1 MENLISGRTYRI
13 ETGVPIEKSFKTA
26 NNDRP
31 DGLADGKTASLDYS
45 DGAWCRFYR
54 GLSRSVTV
62 DLDGE
67 KSIDGFEITF
77 LQNKS
82 AGIYTPERVELYVS
96 ENGDDFMLAYTVES
110 LVSPS
115 SSEVTYSPFRLTDA
129 AKYRAR
135 FVKLTFSTDVFAFA
149 CGFCVYGGECDGSE
163 LPFVPENAKNDC
175 RAMLPKADGFSSTVI
190 IYNGY
195 WDSTMNYSESYVRST
210 AEMLLPYVGYIGG
223 DGEVYDT
230 MFDSVVFL
238 LLQSRSPSGGKTV
251 FFSNGDG
258 NATVKSDFDYFADN
272 LFANGVNMDAL
283 DEAFG
288 IVKKQLNLSDDRK
301 LNVSVQLPYVYKT
314 DLPFGDINGDGA
326 DEKAETPDER
336 LAIYEYYVDMISARF
351 ASRDYKNITLAAFY
365 QGCEGVPVAMSDDEY
380 GLFRLVNE
388 MLHKKGFRA
397 TWIPCFLGTG
407 FDSWKELGFDYAYL
421 QPNYMFHD
429 WQPDSLAEFAEI
441 IGKYGL
447 GAEIEINHTCV
458 LPKSPLFERDR
469 QKYIDYLDYGAKYGY
484 MNAAL
489 AFYQGAGPGSMY
501 TAALSGDWRVRN
513 LYDRTYRFIK
523 GIYDPETEKN
533 EEVTIL
539 KSIEEKAKAAVG
551 QVKDTAIKAAGQVV
565 DTADQFKELAGEK
578 AKLAK
583 AYAGVKAKEA
593 KDYAGEKV
601 KLAKA
606 YADVK
611 AKQVR
616 AKATVLAGA
625 AAEKGRETAA
635 KLKELPE
642 DKKLALVGAIG
653 AVAAVISA
661 FSGGERKK

>member
-135 FVKLTFSTDVFAFA
+135 FVKLTFGTDVFAFA
-149 CGFCVYGGECDGSE
+149 WGFCVSGGECDGSE

-301 LNVSVQLPYVYKT
+301 LNVSLQLPYVYKT
-314 DLPFGDINGDGA
+314 DLPFGDINGDGT

-351 ASRDYKNITLAAFY
+351 ASRDYKNITLVAFY

-429 WQPDSLAEFAEI
+429 WQPDSLAD
-441 IGKYGL
+441 GKLLILVINDGNGVAREAQIHRAVGL
-447 GAEIEINHTCV
+447 GRGTDELSCRNVVCRLNNGDVRNGAQNAQILYRLMACAVICRGNAAVRACDLDIEIGVAHLLSDHFAHSQRAEHRIGHDKRDLACGGKAGRERGAV
-458 LPKSPLFERDR
+458 LLGNAD
-469 QKYIDYLDYGAKYGY
+469 IDVL
-484 MNAAL
+484 L
-489 AFYQGAGPGSMY
+489 
-501 TAALSGDWRVRN
+501 
-513 LYDRTYRFIK
+513 
-523 GIYDPETEKN
+523 
-533 EEVTIL
+533 
-539 KSIEEKAKAAVG
+539 G
-551 QVKDTAIKAAGQVV
+551 QSLHKLCS
-565 DTADQFKELAGEK
+565 LAG
-578 AKLAK
+578 LADIN
-583 AYAGVKAKEA
+583 VNHI
-593 KDYAGEKV
+593 DILIF
-601 KLAKA
+601 LA
-606 YADVK
+606 DFNDLV
-611 AKQVR
+611 
-616 AKATVLAGA
+616 
-625 AAEKGRETAA
+625 AE
-635 KLKELPE
+635 
-642 DKKLALVGAIG
+642 
-653 AVAAVISA
+653 AVASSYHFTFFHEDIIIYI
-661 FSGGERKK
+661 

>member
-314 DLPFGDINGDGA
+314 DLPFGDINGDGSINTQ
-326 DEKAETPDER
+326 DYQILTSPSHYGK
-336 LAIYEYYVDMISARF
+336 SAV
-351 ASRDYKNITLAAFY
+351 S
-365 QGCEGVPVAMSDDEY
+365 
-380 GLFRLVNE
+380 VN
-388 MLHKKGFRA
+388 F
-397 TWIPCFLGTG
+397 
-407 FDSWKELGFDYAYL
+407 
-421 QPNYMFHD
+421 
-429 WQPDSLAEFAEI
+429 
-441 IGKYGL
+441 
-447 GAEIEINHTCV
+447 
-458 LPKSPLFERDR
+458 
-469 QKYIDYLDYGAKYGY
+469 
-484 MNAAL
+484 
-489 AFYQGAGPGSMY
+489 
-501 TAALSGDWRVRN
+501 
-513 LYDRTYRFIK
+513 
-523 GIYDPETEKN
+523 
-533 EEVTIL
+533 
-539 KSIEEKAKAAVG
+539 
-551 QVKDTAIKAAGQVV
+551 
-565 DTADQFKELAGEK
+565 
-578 AKLAK
+578 
-583 AYAGVKAKEA
+583 
-593 KDYAGEKV
+593 
-601 KLAKA
+601 
-606 YADVK
+606 
-611 AKQVR
+611 
-616 AKATVLAGA
+616 
-625 AAEKGRETAA
+625 
-635 KLKELPE
+635 
-642 DKKLALVGAIG
+642 
-653 AVAAVISA
+653 
-661 FSGGERKK
+661 GG